1 MRHSEAGLRGG
12 STRFGDC
19 LLSQTCPEAREQH
32 SGWFDLLS
40 EPLSLCTDHWQTAKA
55 LTKAWWCMAC
65 WIAED
70 GGCCLSSLWKKS
82 ENEQRLSKCE
92 QTQDPIEARMRQG
105 DTPHSWM
112 QGMVACQAVS
122 LSVWTWAK
130 LRENEW
136 QRHMFCCCYCCCCC
150 CDPGHLSV
158 EEQYDEDG
166 GIYV

>member
-1 MRHSEAGLRGG
+1 MACREALKPNDPAWFGERCHVSSLMEACVCEPPVMALQGNCKPEMLVPPENETTPGRPKMRHSEAGLRGG

-70 GGCCLSSLWKKS
+70 GGCCLSSL
-82 ENEQRLSKCE
+82 
-92 QTQDPIEARMRQG
+92 
-105 DTPHSWM
+105 
-112 QGMVACQAVS
+112 
-122 LSVWTWAK
+122 
-130 LRENEW
+130 
-136 QRHMFCCCYCCCCC
+136 
-150 CDPGHLSV
+150 
-158 EEQYDEDG
+158 
-166 GIYV
+166 